1 MATDKDY
8 LISNKAYDILKRFT
22 TLVIPAIGAL
32 YFGLAGI
39 WNLPAAEQVVG
50 TCALIATF
58 GGVLLKFAENSYNT
72 SEDKFDGVITVQ
84 DKPSGG
90 TLYDMVLAKPAEE
103 VKTQSQVTFKVVD
116 ETAKAA

>member
-1 MATDKDY
+1 MGTSKDY

-22 TLVIPAIGAL
+22 TLVIPGIGAL

-39 WNLPAAEQVVG
+39 WWLPAAEQVVG
-50 TCALIATF
+50 TCALIATS
-58 GGVLLKFAENSYNT
+58 GGVLLKFAENSYNA

-90 TLYDMVLAKPAEE
+90 TLYDMVLGKPAEE
-103 VKTQSQVTFKVVD
+103 LTVPSAVQFKVVD

>member
-1 MATDKDY
+1 MGTSKDY
-8 LISNKAYDILKRFT
+8 LISNKAYDLLKRFV
-22 TLVIPAIGAL
+22 TLVLPAIGAL

-58 GGVLLKFAENSYNT
+58 GGVLLKFADKSYNA

-90 TLYDMVLAKPAEE
+90 TLYDMVLGKPAEE
-103 VKTQSQVTFKVVD
+103 LTDQSAVQFKVVD

>member
-1 MATDKDY
+1 MGTSKDY
-8 LISNKAYDILKRFT
+8 LISNKAYDILKRFV
-22 TLVIPAIGAL
+22 TLVIPGIGAL

-39 WNLPAAEQVVG
+39 WNLPSAEQVVG

-58 GGVLLKFAENSYNT
+58 GGVLLKFAENSYNA
-72 SEDKFDGVITVQ
+72 SDDKFDGVITVQ

-90 TLYDMVLAKPAEE
+90 TLYDMVLGKPAEE
-103 VKTQSQVTFKVVD
+103 LTDQSTVQFKVVD